1 MGRMYGKYIMI
12 VTLAVCGVFSAAVLG
27 WHQQHTHP
35 VTLSIGGETRNI
47 LTTART
53 VAELLSEQGV
63 VLGADDVIN
72 VAQNTPIVSQT
83 TVVIQ
88 RSFPIAIHTAKERRV
103 VYVTA
108 MSVAD
113 VLAKHKVALGKDDRV
128 TASRNARVRPY
139 ETIRI
144 VRVRKVVTETKHV
157 MPYRTV
163 RQDDPHIPQGKEI
176 VLQGGREGLV
186 VKKIQYVYE
195 DGKLVSTKKVAS
207 TVSKKQRDRRIA
219 VGTKK
224 VRPKIATDTVA
235 ILSAQPILLAEDFE
249 ASSTQDIGNDA
260 TINAKQG
267 AKTSRPSGSVEENTS
282 QERVS
287 VQQESPPQQASS
299 VAEEQ
304 PSAQKKG
311 KWATIEGEAV
321 PVLKVLEDVE
331 LSAYT
336 ANKESTG
343 KRYGDPGH
351 GITKTGTQVKEGR
364 TIAVDPRVIPLGWW
378 VHIEGIGL
386 RRAEDIGTFVKGKEI
401 DLYMKRTSQAKKFGR
416 QDGHTVYVIGP
427 RIPEQLK
434 D

>member
-1 MGRMYGKYIMI
+1 MYGKYIMI
-12 VTLAVCGVFSAAVLG
+12 VMLAVCGSFSVAVLG
-27 WHQQHTHP
+27 WHQQHTHL
-35 VTLSIGGETRNI
+35 VTLFIGGETRNI
-47 LTTART
+47 STTART

-72 VAQNTPIVSQT
+72 VEEDTPIVSQM

-88 RSFPIAIHTAKERRV
+88 RSFPIAIHTAKERRI

-113 VLAKHKVALGKDDRV
+113 VLAKHQVALGKDDRV
-128 TASRNARVRPY
+128 TASLDARVRPY
-139 ETIRI
+139 ETIRV
-144 VRVRKVVTETKHV
+144 VRVRKVVAETRHV
-157 MPYRTV
+157 TPYRIV
-163 RQDDPHIPQGKEI
+163 RQDDPQIPQGKEV
-176 VLQGGREGLV
+176 VLQRGREGLV

-207 TVSKKQRDRRIA
+207 TVSKKQLDRMIA

-224 VRPKIATDTVA
+224 VRPKIAADTVA
-235 ILSAQPILLAEDFE
+235 LLSAQPVLSEENFE
-249 ASSTQDIGNDA
+249 ASSTQDIGNA
-260 TINAKQG
+260 PINEKQG
-267 AKTSRPSGSVEENTS
+267 AEEVRSPVSVNENTPR
-282 QERVS
+282 ERVS
-287 VQQESPPQQASS
+287 AQQEIPPQASS
-299 VAEEQ
+299 VTEEQ
-304 PSAQKKG
+304 PSTQKKG
-311 KWATIEGEAV
+311 KWATIEGESV

-343 KRYGDPGH
+343 KRYGDQGH

-386 RRAEDIGTFVKGKEI
+386 RRAEDVGTFVKGKEI

>member
-72 VAQNTPIVSQT
+72 VAENTPIVSQA

-113 VLAKHKVALGKDDRV
+113 VLAKQKVALGKDDRV

-224 VRPKIATDTVA
+224 VRPKVATDTVA
-235 ILSAQPILLAEDFE
+235 ILSAQPILSEEDFE
-249 ASSTQDIGNDA
+249 ASSTQDIGNA
-260 TINAKQG
+260 PINEKPG
-267 AKTSRPSGSVEENTS
+267 AEEIRSPVSGDENTS

-287 VQQESPPQQASS
+287 VQQESPQQQASS
-299 VAEEQ
+299 VTEEQ
-304 PSAQKKG
+304 PLAKKKD

-321 PVLKVLEDVE
+321 PVLKVLKDVE

>member
-72 VAQNTPIVSQT
+72 VAENTPIVSQA

-113 VLAKHKVALGKDDRV
+113 VLAKQKVALGKDDRV

-224 VRPKIATDTVA
+224 VRPKVATDTVA
-235 ILSAQPILLAEDFE
+235 ILSAQPILSEEDFE
-249 ASSTQDIGNDA
+249 ASSTQDIGNA
-260 TINAKQG
+260 PINEKPG
-267 AKTSRPSGSVEENTS
+267 AEEIRSPVSGDENTS

-299 VAEEQ
+299 VTEEQ
-304 PSAQKKG
+304 PLAKKKD

-321 PVLKVLEDVE
+321 PVLKVLKDVE